1 MKNAGLIVIVVIAAL
16 AALTIFFLLSDST
29 DAPEPEPPLATPTSA
44 AEPITSPTPLPRTW
58 LDALQPPP
66 PSSAATL
73 IACADANGDG
83 VLAPNETAAAA
94 PITLIPGE
102 ACRDPQSHADFLV
115 EPATPACGERGAL
128 LIVGVA
134 SAGSDLLDASSGE
147 SLGLLDI
154 INDLR
159 ARSDELAIDDVLM
172 LSTAAVFGAE
182 QPQTSMER
190 WIAAQAGARLAAQPC
205 LRAVF
210 LGHSHGGATVTSATA
225 TLDAGFGDRVLAVLI
240 DRTTAL
246 YDRPANEMPSRTP
259 MLNFFQTNEGWHGIA
274 LDLPNAVNFDESGE
288 RAPVAP
294 SDGGGGFALV
304 SHKTLDDSPGVQRR
318 VVDAIATWLTD
329 APREASD

>member
-1 MKNAGLIVIVVIAAL
+1 MKHAGFALIVVIAAL
-16 AALTIFFLLSDST
+16 AALVIFFLLSDST
-29 DAPEPEPPLATPTSA
+29 DAPEPEFPLSTPTA
-44 AEPITSPTPLPRTW
+44 DGAGATATPLPSTW
-58 LDALQPPP
+58 LEALRPRPER
-66 PSSAATL
+66 SAASLIGCGDDDGDGL
-73 IACADANGDG
+73 IAS
-83 VLAPNETAAAA
+83 VQAAATIA
-94 PITLIPGE
+94 LIPGE
-102 ACRDPQSHADFLV
+102 ACRDPESHADFLA
-115 EPATPACGERGAL
+115 EPATPACGDRGAL

-134 SAGSDLLDASSGE
+134 SAGSDLLDASAGE

-154 INDLR
+154 VNALR
-159 ARSDELAIDDVLM
+159 ARAEELAIDDALM

-190 WIAAQAGARLAAQPC
+190 WIAAQAAARLDAQPC

-225 TLDAGFGDRVLAVLI
+225 SLDDAYGDRMLAVLI

-246 YDRPANEMPSRTP
+246 YDRPATEMPARTP

-318 VVDAIATWLTD
+318 VVDAIATWLTGPPQVAVD
-329 APREASD
+329 